1 LLLALRIADVLHGG
15 TKRDQLL
22 LRLVP
27 VALID
32 QLLHLV
38 ELLRGKRHR
47 LVAGLGP
54 LAEQRASQPIERI
67 AWLGVEDDRAE
78 TAKAQHRS
86 RHPPNDGQRKTVA
99 ARRFLRSGQ
108 RHRRLRHRDHRSV
121 RSAADIV
128 SPIAQHRGQW
138 VHRRHPGAGSQRID
152 EAVGAYD
159 RVEAGVVVR
168 HSLAPPR

>member
-67 AWLGVEDDRAE
+67 AWLGVEDDRA
-78 TAKAQHRS
+78 A
-86 RHPPNDGQRKTVA
+86 TV
-99 ARRFLRSGQ
+99 LR
-108 RHRRLRHRDHRSV
+108 
-121 RSAADIV
+121 
-128 SPIAQHRGQW
+128 
-138 VHRRHPGAGSQRID
+138 
-152 EAVGAYD
+152 
-159 RVEAGVVVR
+159 
-168 HSLAPPR
+168 